1 MQQVSATVMSQG
13 LETPL
18 EFEPSIIAYNKAA
31 VGGKVVAPIG
41 QCRSNLAGI
50 YVKK

>member
-1 MQQVSATVMSQG
+1 V
-13 LETPL
+13 
-18 EFEPSIIAYNKAA
+18 

-41 QCRSNLAGI
+41 QCRSDLAGI

>member
-1 MQQVSATVMSQG
+1 V
-13 LETPL
+13 
-18 EFEPSIIAYNKAA
+18 
-31 VGGKVVAPIG
+31 VGGNVVAPIG